1 LGILDSS
8 ESVDKIDEYIDIFS
22 SSPFWSAKKETDLVT
37 LGVGAREGMGE
48 VTRSD
53 VVEKSRDGVGK
64 RPRSVWVENDIS
76 SCGEIKT
83 NDGVG

>member
-1 LGILDSS
+1 
-8 ESVDKIDEYIDIFS
+8 
-22 SSPFWSAKKETDLVT
+22 
-37 LGVGAREGMGE
+37 MGE
-48 VTRSD
+48 VTRND
-53 VVEKSRDGVGK
+53 VVEKTRDGVGK